1 MAVQHPRE
9 QAKHR
14 SRARRRNYGSS
25 VWWPVKQADIQVHLK
40 GEASS
45 LRPFMSARSRGALPV
60 VYNRPDARQ
69 LYAALTRVV
78 ES

>member
-25 VWWPVKQADIQVHLK
+25 VWWHVKQADIQVHLK

-60 VYNRPDARQ
+60 VYNRPVPRQ
-69 LYAALTRVV
+69 LYAALIWAI